1 MPGVHPAG
9 HLPTRLCGGT
19 VSADQL
25 VTCPRACVEALS
37 LLTSTEAASP
47 HSKARVLSKE
57 HLPIGAMFNL
67 VSPFSTEAASPHSK
81 ARVLSKE
88 HLPIGAM
95 FNLVS
100 PFSTEAV
107 SPHSK
112 ARVLSKEHLPI
123 GAMPLLAAVSADFP
137 EHVAAVIR
145 RANQVF
151 HDFLASPDGA
161 GFCGQV
167 CLIGDCVGG
176 ILGYEALCVSQDHSP
191 CSPYTPCTP
200 GPAQDGSPGTPAG
213 TPAETPGHGTDSPAE
228 TPEGPGLGPGLEE
241 SPADSDREVS
251 SPSCRFLSMPSGQD
265 PDSSTG
271 QFHLS
276 YGSPDLT
283 AAGDQPIKFEFEV
296 GDFFLFGC
304 PLSLILIL
312 RQLAAGSD
320 KKVCPAQPACT
331 QVYNMFHPTDPL
343 AARLEP
349 LLQDQFSHIA
359 PVSVSRY
366 HKFPLGDGTT
376 NLLVDT
382 QFRATPACSF
392 DTVQSHPSL
401 FMSTLPLQTEERRPS
416 EASVS
421 SQTSQASGQGEA
433 FHYLANV
440 TTRWWGAKKLDYAL
454 YCVMTTRWWGAERL
468 DYALYCVSTSR
479 ADSVCVCCYTNDSLV
494 GSKETR
500 LRAVLP
506 EALTAFPSMTLPL
519 TTRWWGAKRLDYALY
534 CPEALTA
541 FPSMTL
547 YSGLIVCV
555 CVVTLTTRWWGAKRL
570 DYALYC
576 PEALTAFPSMT
587 LYFTTRWWG
596 AKRLDYALYC
606 PEALTAFP
614 SMTLPCTA
622 YCVITTRWWG
632 AKRLDYALYCPE
644 ALTAFP
650 SMTLPCTAYCVIT
663 TRWWGAKRLDYAL
676 YCPEALTAFPSMTL
690 PYLFHASYWESTDV
704 IAFILRQV
712 RRSPALPHLHTPA
725 ISDRQV
731 RRTPALPHL
740 HTPAISDRCV
750 EHLHC
755 LTCTHLPYQTVEN
768 VSIRIGD
775 GEEVTLFS
783 PTQPRERWLKRR
795 TAVKIKVSWL
805 KRCTAVKIKVSWL
818 KRRTAVKIKVSWL
831 KRRTAVK
838 IKVSWLKRCTAVKIK
853 VSWLKRRTAVKIKVS
868 WLKRRTAVKIKVSWL
883 KRRTAVKI
891 KNMTANHR
899 AADSVTLQN
908 TGQSLT
914 ARFMYGPLD
923 MVALTGEKLPAGEWV
938 HFDTTVTNNH
948 RCAVVYLC
956 PQVDVYIMLKPP
968 AGEWVHFDTIVT
980 NNHGRI
986 HYSVPKDRMLGCGIY
1001 PVKMIVRGDH
1011 TSADSFLTVIL
1022 PRTECVVFSIDGSFT
1037 ASVSIMGRDPKVRAG
1052 AVDVVRHWQELGY
1065 LIVYVTGRPDMQK
1078 HQVVSWLAQHNFPHG
1093 VVSFCDGLSH
1103 DPLRQKA
1110 NYLRNLVQEVEIVV
1124 HAAYGSVK
1132 DIPVYTSLGLDSS
1145 RLFIVGRPNKKNQH
1159 QAQGWEREGHKCRR
1173 VLPGD
1178 FVIFFYPSFETLVL
1192 DYHTAAVWRP
1202 GLHHLCCIPGLRRGV
1217 VKHTF
1222 GKELLCA
1229 FRMGEDPHH
1238 KTAIPSPSLFNAQ
1251 HPARL
1256 AHSALKYGRLGAEV
1270 NVHIS
1275 TGPEPH
1281 GLTGIIHETLL
1292 TQQKYCDF
1300 PRLDRHLQCGIRN
1313 VCRVP
1318 RVCGADKRRSSPPYK
1333 KPPRSRT
1340 GRPDPTRAVP
1350 IPHGPSR
1357 SHTGR
1362 PDPTRAVPIP
1372 HGPSRSHTGRP
1383 DPTRAV
1389 PIPHG
1394 PPRSHT
1400 GRPDPTRAAPIPH
1413 GPLRSH
1419 TGRPDPTRAAP
1430 IPHGPLRSHT
1440 GRPDPTRAVP
1450 IPHGPL
1456 RSHTGRP
1463 DPTRAAPI
1471 PHGPLRSHTGRPDPT
1486 RAVPIP
1492 HGPSRSHT
1500 GRSDP
1505 TRAERRAA
1513 TFLLMQQ
1520 KHKAERRAGTFLLM
1534 QQKHKAERRA
1544 GTFLLMQQKH
1554 KAERRAGTF
1563 LLMQQNTRQKGGREL
1578 SC

>member
-1 MPGVHPAG
+1 MLIKEYRIPLPLSVEEYRIAQLYMIQKKSREESQGEGNGVEILVNEPYRDGPGGSGQYTRKVYHIGTHIPGWFRSILPKAALRVEEEAWNAYPYTRTRYTCPFIEKFYLEIETKYCADGGKQDNVFNLSGAEKRNRIVDVIDVVKDDLPAHDYKLEEDPALYKSAKTGRGPLGPDWKQKCQDSPNQDIMCSYKLCKVEFRYWGMQNKIEKFIHDVALRKTMLQAHRQAWCWQDEWEGLEINDIRRLEKETQLALAHKMQRQGSSSSLQEAHVPPKPAAPAASLPTTEETPAG
-9 HLPTRLCGGT
+9 QQAAEDKTEQAADTNRSTNGCETRNFYEWRFQSIVRDSESCSSSDEEFFDAQDALDETLLTKWSSEEMVAMDTVAMDMVAMDTVAMTPETPGKQQEKDDFNETREEPREHAGIPSSRLERHGAQRLPTILQSTSQGAASGPCSLLILVLHGGSILDQGPSILGSKQSDIST
-19 VSADQL
+19 FTSTCESVIQAHFPSMSGQVCIQL

-37 LLTSTEAASP
+37 LLTS
-47 HSKARVLSKE
+47 
-57 HLPIGAMFNL
+57 
-67 VSPFSTEAASPHSK
+67 VSPFSTEAA
-81 ARVLSKE
+81 
-88 HLPIGAM
+88 
-95 FNLVS
+95 
-100 PFSTEAV
+100 

-137 EHVAAVIR
+137 EHVAAVIS

-151 HDFLASPDGA
+151 HDFLSSPEGA

-200 GPAQDGSPGTPAG
+200 GPAHDGSPSTPAG

-228 TPEGPGLGPGLEE
+228 TPEGPAAHLRGPGWGQVWRRVQPTPTEKSRL
-241 SPADSDREVS
+241 PAADFSA
-251 SPSCRFLSMPSGQD
+251 CRLVRTRTLPPG
-265 PDSSTG
+265 SSTC
-271 QFHLS
+271 
-276 YGSPDLT
+276 PT
-283 AAGDQPIKFEFEV
+283 AVRTLLQQETRDQPMKFDFEV

-382 QFRATPACSF
+382 
-392 DTVQSHPSL
+392 VQSHPSL

-440 TTRWWGAKKLDYAL
+440 TTRWWGAK
-454 YCVMTTRWWGAERL
+454 
-468 DYALYCVSTSR
+468 
-479 ADSVCVCCYTNDSLV
+479 
-494 GSKETR
+494 
-500 LRAVLP
+500 
-506 EALTAFPSMTLPL
+506 
-519 TTRWWGAKRLDYALY
+519 
-534 CPEALTA
+534 
-541 FPSMTL
+541 
-547 YSGLIVCV
+547 
-555 CVVTLTTRWWGAKRL
+555 
-570 DYALYC
+570 
-576 PEALTAFPSMT
+576 
-587 LYFTTRWWG
+587 
-596 AKRLDYALYC
+596 
-606 PEALTAFP
+606 
-614 SMTLPCTA
+614 
-622 YCVITTRWWG
+622 
-632 AKRLDYALYCPE
+632 
-644 ALTAFP
+644 
-650 SMTLPCTAYCVIT
+650 
-663 TRWWGAKRLDYAL
+663 RLDYAL

-712 RRSPALPHLHTPA
+712 
-725 ISDRQV
+725 V
-731 RRTPALPHL
+731 R
-740 HTPAISDRCV
+740 
-750 EHLHC
+750 
-755 LTCTHLPYQTVEN
+755 VEN

-775 GEEVTLFS
+775 GEEVALFS
-783 PTQPRERWLKRR
+783 PTQPRER
-795 TAVKIKVSWL
+795 
-805 KRCTAVKIKVSWL
+805 
-818 KRRTAVKIKVSWL
+818 
-831 KRRTAVK
+831 
-838 IKVSWLKRCTAVKIK
+838 
-853 VSWLKRRTAVKIKVS
+853 
-868 WLKRRTAVKIKVSWL
+868 WL

-923 MVALTGEKLPAGEWV
+923 MVALTGEK
-938 HFDTTVTNNH
+938 
-948 RCAVVYLC
+948 
-956 PQVDVYIMLKPP
+956 VDVYIMLKPP

-1159 QAQGWEREGHKCRR
+1159 QAQFITEGYAVHLSHVLHQPASQPAKAGACMVLHKGCFG
-1173 VLPGD
+1173 LPGQAKGL
-1178 FVIFFYPSFETLVL
+1178 IRPMAGRQ
-1192 DYHTAAVWRP
+1192 AA
-1202 GLHHLCCIPGLRRGV
+1202 
-1217 VKHTF
+1217 
-1222 GKELLCA
+1222 
-1229 FRMGEDPHH
+1229 
-1238 KTAIPSPSLFNAQ
+1238 
-1251 HPARL
+1251 
-1256 AHSALKYGRLGAEV
+1256 
-1270 NVHIS
+1270 
-1275 TGPEPH
+1275 
-1281 GLTGIIHETLL
+1281 
-1292 TQQKYCDF
+1292 TQ
-1300 PRLDRHLQCGIRN
+1300 
-1313 VCRVP
+1313 
-1318 RVCGADKRRSSPPYK
+1318 
-1333 KPPRSRT
+1333 
-1340 GRPDPTRAVP
+1340 
-1350 IPHGPSR
+1350 
-1357 SHTGR
+1357 
-1362 PDPTRAVPIP
+1362 
-1372 HGPSRSHTGRP
+1372 
-1383 DPTRAV
+1383 
-1389 PIPHG
+1389 
-1394 PPRSHT
+1394 
-1400 GRPDPTRAAPIPH
+1400 AAPS
-1413 GPLRSH
+1413 SH
-1419 TGRPDPTRAAP
+1419 
-1430 IPHGPLRSHT
+1430 
-1440 GRPDPTRAVP
+1440 
-1450 IPHGPL
+1450 
-1456 RSHTGRP
+1456 
-1463 DPTRAAPI
+1463 
-1471 PHGPLRSHTGRPDPT
+1471 
-1486 RAVPIP
+1486 
-1492 HGPSRSHT
+1492 
-1500 GRSDP
+1500 
-1505 TRAERRAA
+1505 
-1513 TFLLMQQ
+1513 
-1520 KHKAERRAGTFLLM
+1520 
-1534 QQKHKAERRA
+1534 
-1544 GTFLLMQQKH
+1544 
-1554 KAERRAGTF
+1554 
-1563 LLMQQNTRQKGGREL
+1563 
-1578 SC
+1578 